1 MILLPASNTG
11 EVSIMD
17 INTFF
22 KQIILTV
29 TLLTGLG
36 QLQAE
41 EAEKGELCE
50 PFKDGVVNESMLE
63 TMLSAAEDGHLYRIQ
78 QASSKVGFCVDSKL
92 SRIEG
97 DFNDFQGGIALDTG
111 DKTDGQTM
119 VLIRAA
125 SLDTKGALIA
135 NMLKSESFFDVEN
148 HPEIL
153 FVSNGFRWTGADTAV
168 LKGKLTMRGITKH
181 VIFHVTLTALDGKQ
195 VKVAEK
201 ILVKA
206 TTTINR
212 ADFGIDTLASMVNN
226 DVQLCMSVEALK
238 FETVSSLDATAAGQ
252 PFSLVA
258 VPTPG

>member
-1 MILLPASNTG
+1 
-11 EVSIMD
+11 MD

-29 TLLTGLG
+29 TLLTGFG

-41 EAEKGELCE
+41 EAEEVELCE

-97 DFNDFQGGIALDTG
+97 DFHDFQGGIALDTG
-111 DKTDGQTM
+111 DTADGQTM

-125 SLDTKGALIA
+125 SLDTRGAFIE

-153 FVSNGFRWTGADTAV
+153 FVSNGFKWTGPESAV
-168 LKGKLTMRGITKH
+168 LKGQLTMRGITKP
-181 VIFHVTLTALDGKQ
+181 VIFNVTLTALDDKQ
-195 VKVAEK
+195 VKLAEK

-212 ADFGIDTLASMVNN
+212 ADFGMDTLASMVSN

-238 FETVSSLDATAAGQ
+238 FETVSSLGTTAAVQSSG
-252 PFSLVA
+252 PVV
-258 VPTPG
+258 VPVPG

>member
-1 MILLPASNTG
+1 
-11 EVSIMD
+11 MD

-22 KQIILTV
+22 KQIILTL
-29 TLLTGLG
+29 TLLSGLG
-36 QLQAE
+36 LAQAE
-41 EAEKGELCE
+41 EAEEVDVCE
-50 PFKDGVVNESMLE
+50 PFQDGVVNESLLA

-125 SLDTKGALIA
+125 SLDTNGAFIE

-212 ADFGIDTLASMVNN
+212 SDFGMDTLASMVNN

-238 FETVSSLDATAAGQ
+238 FPAISSLGATVAGQ
-252 PFSLVA
+252 SYSLVA
-258 VPTPG
+258 VPVPG

>member
-1 MILLPASNTG
+1 
-11 EVSIMD
+11 MD
-17 INTFF
+17 MNTFF

-29 TLLTGLG
+29 TLLSGLG
-36 QLQAE
+36 LAQAE
-41 EAEKGELCE
+41 EAELCE
-50 PFKDGVVNESMLE
+50 PFKDGVVDESLLE

-111 DKTDGQTM
+111 DTADGQTM

-125 SLDTKGALIA
+125 SLDTKGAFIE
-135 NMLKSESFFDVEN
+135 NMLKSESFFDVKN

-153 FVSNGFRWTGADTAV
+153 FVSNGFKWTGADTAV
-168 LKGKLTMRGITKH
+168 LKGELTMRGITKP
-181 VIFHVTLTALDGKQ
+181 VIFNVTLTALDGKQ
-195 VKVAEK
+195 VKLAEK

-212 ADFGIDTLASMVNN
+212 ADFGMDTLASMVNN

-238 FETVSSLDATAAGQ
+238 FETVSSLGATAAGQ
-252 PFSLVA
+252 SSGPVV
-258 VPTPG
+258 VPVPG

>member
-1 MILLPASNTG
+1 
-11 EVSIMD
+11 MD

-29 TLLTGLG
+29 TLLTGFG

-41 EAEKGELCE
+41 EAEEVELCE

-97 DFNDFQGGIALDTG
+97 DFHDFQGGIALDTG
-111 DKTDGQTM
+111 DTADGQTM

-125 SLDTKGALIA
+125 SLDTRGAFIE

-153 FVSNGFRWTGADTAV
+153 FVSNGFKWTGPESAV
-168 LKGKLTMRGITKH
+168 LKGQLTMRGITKP
-181 VIFHVTLTALDGKQ
+181 VIFNVTLTALDDKQ
-195 VKVAEK
+195 VKLAEK

-212 ADFGIDTLASMVNN
+212 ADFGMDTLASMVSN

-238 FETVSSLDATAAGQ
+238 FETVSSLGTTAAGQ
-252 PFSLVA
+252 SSGPVV
-258 VPTPG
+258 VPVPG

>member
-1 MILLPASNTG
+1 
-11 EVSIMD
+11 MD

-29 TLLTGLG
+29 TLLTGFG

-41 EAEKGELCE
+41 EAEEVELCE

-97 DFNDFQGGIALDTG
+97 DFHDFQGGIALDTG
-111 DKTDGQTM
+111 DTADGQTM

-125 SLDTKGALIA
+125 SLDTRGAFIE

-153 FVSNGFRWTGADTAV
+153 FVSNGFKWTGPESAV
-168 LKGKLTMRGITKH
+168 LKGQLTMRGITKP
-181 VIFHVTLTALDGKQ
+181 VIFNVTLTALDGKQ
-195 VKVAEK
+195 VKLAEK

-212 ADFGIDTLASMVNN
+212 ADFGMDTLASMVNN

-238 FETVSSLDATAAGQ
+238 FETVSSLGTTAAVQSSG
-252 PFSLVA
+252 PVV
-258 VPTPG
+258 VPVPG